1 MAHTMRKQ
9 CDTKKP
15 VFIRFDQPVRADVN
29 GKETLSFPLA
39 ERLLHRLDSA
49 IISGDG
55 NTLTLRNRSSTVPT
69 TVTVSSGTAKA
80 TITMTHNNS
89 TQTLPLTGL
98 QKIFIMDTELTVIYE
113 DGSSNGD
120 SHNGGGAAGGNTAA
134 LKEENERLKKK
145 LQEASGIMNGLKNAV
160 NELKAENTRLLR
172 DNQGLQQAVEAGVDR
187 ILEANRS
194 GQLTISQDL
203 RNKLD
208 SLDRELE
215 NSNQQLTQLQT
226 QESEANQKVIE
237 AQRLLNEARERLK
250 GLREQISSLSA
261 QKEVTDLDCEAAAE
275 ELEALRT
282 RLQMDGDIVALT
294 ESRWLKNNS
303 VAETM
308 KEMKKK
314 MDAVEKR
321 IGFILRA
328 RETYGSFVQSA
339 VLRDGDGTITAQEES
354 GVDPRS
360 DSTSTEEPDEET

>member
-1 MAHTMRKQ
+1 MANTIRKQ
-9 CDTKKP
+9 CDSKKS
-15 VFIRFDQPVRADVN
+15 VFIRFDQPVKADMN
-29 GKETLSFPLA
+29 GKETLAFPLA
-39 ERLLHRLDSA
+39 ERLLHRLESA

-69 TVTVSSGTAKA
+69 TVTVCSGTAEA
-80 TITMTHNNS
+80 TITMTLNDS
-89 TQTLPLTGL
+89 IQTLPLTGL

-120 SHNGGGAAGGNTAA
+120 SHNGGAAVGNTAA

-208 SLDRELE
+208 SLDLELE
-215 NSNQQLTQLQT
+215 NSNQQLTQLQA
-226 QESEANQKVIE
+226 QERDANQKVIE

-303 VAETM
+303 VTETM

-314 MDAVEKR
+314 IDAVEKR
-321 IGFILRA
+321 IGFILKA
-328 RETYGSFVQSA
+328 RETYGSIVQSA

-360 DSTSTEEPDEET
+360 DSPSTEEPDEET

>member
-1 MAHTMRKQ
+1 MANTIRKQ
-9 CDTKKP
+9 CDSKKS
-15 VFIRFDQPVRADVN
+15 VFIRFDQPVKADIN
-29 GKETLSFPLA
+29 GKETLAFPLA
-39 ERLLHRLDSA
+39 ERLLHRLESA

-69 TVTVSSGTAKA
+69 TVTVCSGTAEA
-80 TITMTHNNS
+80 TITLTLNNNIQS
-89 TQTLPLTGL
+89 LTLIGL
-98 QKIFIMDTELTVIYE
+98 QKIFIMDTELTAIYE
-113 DGSSNGD
+113 DGNSNDD
-120 SHNGGGAAGGNTAA
+120 SHNGGGAAGGDTTSQ
-134 LKEENERLKKK
+134 KSENERLRKK

-172 DNQGLQQAVEAGVDR
+172 DNQGLQQAVEGGVDR
-187 ILEANRS
+187 ILEANRN

-215 NSNQQLTQLQT
+215 KSNQQLTQLQM
-226 QESEANQKVIE
+226 QESDANQKVIE
-237 AQRLLNEARERLK
+237 AQRLLDEARKRLQ
-250 GLREQISSLSA
+250 GLCDQISSLNA
-261 QKEVTDLDCEAAAE
+261 QKEITDLDCNAAEE

-282 RLQMDGDIVALT
+282 RLQMDGDIVVLT

-308 KEMKKK
+308 KEMKRK

-321 IGFILRA
+321 IGFILKA

-360 DSTSTEEPDEET
+360 DSPSTEEPDEET